1 MSDECIICKAPLEYL
16 EKDEEIAEFPDD
28 EFKIERSG
36 HVFCA
41 LFFLHITFNR
51 PQIRFR
57 KFYSASYK

>member
-1 MSDECIICKAPLEYL
+1 MLPFLIFLAAIQPLNPQRHLEAKKGKIIYFSLDY
-16 EKDEEIAEFPDD
+16 DI
-28 EFKIERSG
+28 
-36 HVFCA
+36 FCA